1 MTHSYLGYF
10 IFGTIQNENGLK
22 WTVLM
27 EDRLLKVDSLRKWMI
42 KMTKLNGL
50 LKKGYSTGSPFS

>member
-10 IFGTIQNENGLK
+10 IFGTIQHENGLK

-27 EDRLLKVDSLRKWMI
+27 EDRLLKVDSL
-42 KMTKLNGL
+42 
-50 LKKGYSTGSPFS
+50 

>member
-10 IFGTIQNENGLK
+10 IFGTIQHENGLK

-42 KMTKLNGL
+42 KMIKLDGL
-50 LKKGYSTGSPFS
+50 LKKGHSKKVQN